1 MHIAP
6 NADDLVIVSDGDQL
20 QSTFTISVGA
30 GHSLSPLAFAI
41 RGRGGAHHLSNF
53 LFQILIKP
61 AIFMFWRP
69 FRKAPCTISL
79 NDHSQMVLR
88 IDSPIDSSLIVD
100 GADRG
105 LQNMNIAGFP
115 IICTNTSQ

>member
-1 MHIAP
+1 
-6 NADDLVIVSDGDQL
+6 
-20 QSTFTISVGA
+20 
-30 GHSLSPLAFAI
+30 
-41 RGRGGAHHLSNF
+41 
-53 LFQILIKP
+53 
-61 AIFMFWRP
+61 MFWRP

-115 IICTNTSQ
+115 IICINTNQ